1 MVFYRLKWLQRYR
14 RKKLDLLVLGVDFLD
29 YDNDSYLDILVVNGH
44 IDDNI
49 EGFSEI
55 GTYEQR
61 NQLFKNRGD
70 GTFEEVGFHSGSGL
84 QLYKGSR
91 GMAHGDLGNDGDL
104 DIVITN
110 LNQKLDILRND
121 DGNKK
126 TG

>member
-1 MVFYRLKWLQRYR
+1 MIYLSW
-14 RKKLDLLVLGVDFLD
+14 GVDFLD

-49 EGFSEI
+49 EGFSEN

-70 GTFEEVGFHSGSGL
+70 GTFEEVGSHSGSGL
-84 QLYKGSR
+84 QLYKVSR